1 MKSLLTLMLLAA
13 TVAAESPKIV
23 LRGNW
28 PAADAKTIPLGDWR
42 NYGVEGYAGKI
53 SWKYDA
59 LPELGTDKSGKP
71 VIVYGDVAV
80 KKVETELSPVRFIDG
95 KFDTSKVPAG
105 DALVG
110 GLAAGKIKLKAIGL
124 DKDGFPDEIAT
135 LMIEVV
141 GPRGPPVAGPV
152 PPVVGTKINYL
163 AIIRGNVATAE
174 YTRIMDLPAW
184 KELEAKGVKVK
195 DFTAEYAA
203 NSLGITLADGTKL
216 PVVVALNDPGPPG
229 KSVRIGLPKPLP
241 GDDAGIRKLIEV
253 AP

>member
-13 TVAAESPKIV
+13 TAAAETPKIV

-80 KKVETELSPVRFIDG
+80 KKVEAELTPVRFVDG

-141 GPRGPPVAGPV
+141 GPRGPPVAVQPI
-152 PPVVGTKINYL
+152 PGTKINYL
-163 AIIRGNVATAE
+163 AIIRANAPATAE
-174 YTRIMDLPAW
+174 YTRIMELPAW
-184 KELEAKGVKVK
+184 KELAAKGVTVK

-203 NSLGITLADGTKL
+203 NSLGINLADGTKL
-216 PVVVALNDPGPPG
+216 PVVVALNNPGPPG